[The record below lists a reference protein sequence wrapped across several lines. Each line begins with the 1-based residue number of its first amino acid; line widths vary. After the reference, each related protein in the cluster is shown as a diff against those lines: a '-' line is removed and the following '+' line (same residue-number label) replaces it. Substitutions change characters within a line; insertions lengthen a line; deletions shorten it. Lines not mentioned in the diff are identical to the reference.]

1 MLSKIFRLNLREQ
14 VDFFTRCFK
23 KHTPYFSLFYLK
35 SDQFQTTVIVS
46 KKICS
51 LATHRNAVKRKFRA
65 ALQNILPKIKTTR
78 LKIVIVVHEKG
89 THLTVSELTQ
99 KLQKDVQKISI

>member
-14 VDFFTRCFK
+14 EDFFLRCSK
-23 KHTPYFSLFYLK
+23 KHTPYFSLFYLN

-46 KKICS
+46 KKVCN

-65 ALQNILPKIKTTR
+65 ALQNILPEIKTTG

-89 THLTVSELTQ
+89 THLTVSQLAQ
-99 KLQKDVQKISI
+99 QLQKNVQKIKL